1 MAVVF
6 FLYLYVAGAV
16 SRCCDALSLKREKG
30 KKKREKNNEPVVV
43 SMFVQ
48 LQQASLFSYCS
59 HLYNLH
65 CSAFFFCVSPSSL
78 FFFRCCC
85 GLAIFFFFFEFI
97 LLLGKRKANN
107 KYARTHAFFFFL
119 IFTGLFNPPG
129 SLTNLLSVAHR
140 LFCLCFLFKSR
151 SECIPFFCLIKRAA
165 AVFHVRVCVC
175 VCG

>member
-1 MAVVF
+1 MILFLSPFLFFFIGSVQSREWQLFFF

-65 CSAFFFCVSPSSL
+65 CSAFFFLCFSYYLL
-78 FFFRCCC
+78 FFVVV
-85 GLAIFFFFFEFI
+85 
-97 LLLGKRKANN
+97 
-107 KYARTHAFFFFL
+107 
-119 IFTGLFNPPG
+119 
-129 SLTNLLSVAHR
+129 VA
-140 LFCLCFLFKSR
+140 
-151 SECIPFFCLIKRAA
+151 
-165 AVFHVRVCVC
+165 
-175 VCG
+175 